1 PLSLHDALPIY
12 PPPADARRSKLGPQ
26 FVSEVLQAGDHV
38 TGHAALLGLKLA
50 HDAHEMAEQIGRVVQ
65 EYPQRVWV
73 PAERIAQAAV
83 DLVCKPAG
91 TLGALFD
98 RFVAVA
104 LHCTSTST
112 TVTSPTFR

>member
-1 PLSLHDALPIY
+1 SSDLL
-12 PPPADARRSKLGPQ
+12 ADSRRSKLGPQ

-50 HDAHEMAEQIGRVVQ
+50 HDAHEMAEQIGCVVQ
-65 EYPQRVWV
+65 EHPQRVRV
-73 PAERIAQAAV
+73 PVERIAQAAV

-91 TLGALFD
+91 TLGTLFD

-104 LHCTSTST
+104 LHCTLAST
-112 TVTSPTFR
+112 TVTSPTLR